1 DGAAAVGTA
10 AALLAIAGG
19 GRAGVA
25 SAPHDGCDLDTLLGA
40 ARAAAAGAAAGAIAS
55 ADSDVL
61 RLELGDKVVVA
72 ADPAM
77 RRLYELIRR
86 LAKSDLPVLVHG
98 ETGAGKEL
106 VAAAL
111 HHGSARAKG
120 PLVSINCAALPETL
134 AEAELFGH
142 ERGAFTGAGQRA
154 GLLESASGGTV
165 FLDEIGD
172 LAPAIQA
179 KLLRAVE
186 TGRITRLGDSRER
199 AIDLR
204 LVAATHRD
212 LALEV
217 AAGRFRQ
224 DLLFRLNAARVVVP
238 PLRDR
243 GREIVLLAEHLLAAA
258 CRRLGHEPVPLSGE
272 VVRALYAHRWPGNV
286 RELKNVMDFA
296 AVAAMD
302 ADRIEAWHLP
312 EHLVPAGSDEAT
324 AAGAADGP
332 GAVAASAVPAVPRR
346 FRAIDEEVAEL
357 ERLRMVQ
364 ALAASG
370 GVRNQAAAM
379 IQMPLRTFVTKLK
392 RFAIVPA
399 DWEKLEP
406 R

>member
-1 DGAAAVGTA
+1 V
-10 AALLAIAGG
+10 AL
-19 GRAGVA
+19 
-25 SAPHDGCDLDTLLGA
+25 
-40 ARAAAAGAAAGAIAS
+40 
-55 ADSDVL
+55 
-61 RLELGDKVVVA
+61 A

-86 LAKSDLPVLVHG
+86 LARSDLPVLVHG
-98 ETGAGKEL
+98 ETGSGKEL

-111 HHGSARAKG
+111 HHGSPRAKG

-142 ERGAFTGAGQRA
+142 ERGAFTGATNQRV
-154 GLLESASGGTV
+154 GLLEAATGGTV

-172 LAPAIQA
+172 LSPAIQA

-186 TGRITRLGDSRER
+186 TGRITRLGETRER
-199 AIDLR
+199 AIDIR

-243 GREIVLLAEHLLAAA
+243 RREVVMLAEHFLAAA
-258 CRRLGHEPVPLSGE
+258 CQRLGREPLALAGD
-272 VVRALYAHRWPGNV
+272 VVRILYGHRWPGNV

-296 AVAAMD
+296 AVAAID

-312 EHLVPAGSDEAT
+312 DHLGAPADLGEAQ
-324 AAGAADGP
+324 AQAQAQAQEPAGAATP
-332 GAVAASAVPAVPRR
+332 VAPAGGR
-346 FRAIDEEVAEL
+346 FRPIEDEVAEL
-357 ERLRMVQ
+357 ERTRMVQ
-364 ALAASG
+364 ALAACR
-370 GVRNQAAAM
+370 GVRNQAAAL

-392 RFAIVPA
+392 RFAIQPG